1 MDHAWSHNGRF
12 LVTFSKTPNPTA
24 SSGETMRQ
32 SRSDVQFTMEDTWT
46 TVAKLFVGF
55 QEVAEC
61 MATRFD
67 FGISP
72 TFVRR
77 QAESILDV
85 LRAIPRSGSAAV
97 PAGEVIQACLDD
109 LRELAPATYR
119 KTLARI
125 AGVSLIHAHF
135 RSRMSDRGVAQA
147 IAASSLY
154 EIVQDLLD
162 DLLDGGG
169 LTFVEARR
177 LYELC
182 LRPLTH
188 PAVSCDR
195 LEDDLADFMAPGQ
208 DRLAH
213 VLASATSE
221 LRGLL
226 AGSDAHVLE
235 RVADGHEALTLAQA
249 ATVHL
254 RGEALDIPVMREIG
268 GTLPTPDPSLSWLD
282 RLAIYAS
289 WPSNIALFD
298 AGFTSTPVSDPELNA
313 HARAWLFFDAAVT
326 FLEHYAGA
334 KKDSDEG
341 IVNIARISI
350 RPPEAGPDGHAFHG
364 FSATERNSLF
374 EKATSCL
381 VRAIRE
387 GTATGHDAE
396 DYVFMALIIP
406 TVIFAMARTPP
417 AEAEEFLGGLAA
429 AVRSEV
435 HVS

>member
-12 LVTFSKTPNPTA
+12 LVTFSKTPNATA

-61 MATRFD
+61 MATRFH
-67 FGISP
+67 FGNSP
-72 TFVRR
+72 PFVRR
-77 QAESILDV
+77 QADSILAV

-109 LRELAPATYR
+109 LRELAPVTYR

-135 RSRMSDRGVAQA
+135 RSRMSDRGVAQV

-169 LTFVEARR
+169 LTFAEARR

-188 PAVSCDR
+188 PAVACDR

-208 DRLAH
+208 DRLAQ

-226 AGSDAHVLE
+226 EDADAQVLG
-235 RVADGHEALTLAQA
+235 RVADGHDALTRAQA
-249 ATVHL
+249 ATIYL
-254 RGEALDIPVMREIG
+254 RQEAFDVPMIREIAR
-268 GTLPTPDPSLSWLD
+268 TLPTHD
-282 RLAIYAS
+282 
-289 WPSNIALFD
+289 
-298 AGFTSTPVSDPELNA
+298 TT
-313 HARAWLFFDAAVT
+313 
-326 FLEHYAGA
+326 
-334 KKDSDEG
+334 
-341 IVNIARISI
+341 IS
-350 RPPEAGPDGHAFHG
+350 
-364 FSATERNSLF
+364 
-374 EKATSCL
+374 
-381 VRAIRE
+381 
-387 GTATGHDAE
+387 
-396 DYVFMALIIP
+396 
-406 TVIFAMARTPP
+406 
-417 AEAEEFLGGLAA
+417 
-429 AVRSEV
+429 
-435 HVS
+435 

>member
-1 MDHAWSHNGRF
+1 MGHAWSHNGRS
-12 LVTFSKTPNPTA
+12 LVTFSKTPNPAA

-32 SRSDVQFTMEDTWT
+32 SRSDVQFTMEDTWV

-55 QEVAEC
+55 QEAAEW

-72 TFVRR
+72 TSVRR
-77 QAESILDV
+77 RAESILDV
-85 LRAIPRSGSAAV
+85 LSAIPRSGSAAL
-97 PAGEVIQACLDD
+97 PDGEVIQACLDD
-109 LRELAPATYR
+109 LRTLAPATYR
-119 KTLARI
+119 KTIARM

-147 IAASSLY
+147 IAAGSLY

-169 LTFVEARR
+169 LTFAEARR
-177 LYELC
+177 LYDLC

-188 PAVSCDR
+188 PAVSCER
-195 LEDDLADFMAPGQ
+195 LEDDLADFMVPGQ

-221 LRGLL
+221 LRRLL
-226 AGSDAHVLE
+226 AGSDARILQ
-235 RVADGHEALTLAQA
+235 RVGEGHDAMTRAQA
-249 ATVHL
+249 ATVYL
-254 RGEALDIPVMREIG
+254 RREVFDIPTIREIAT
-268 GTLPTPDPSLSWLD
+268 TLPTPDPSLSWLD

-298 AGFTSTPVSDPELNA
+298 AGFTSMPVSDPELIG
-313 HARAWLFFDAAVT
+313 HGRAWLFFDAAVT

-341 IVNIARISI
+341 IVNIARLWVL
-350 RPPEAGPDGHAFHG
+350 PPEAGHAFQG
-364 FSATERNSLF
+364 FSATERKSLF

-381 VRAIRE
+381 VRGIRE
-387 GTATGHDAE
+387 GTAAGNDAE

-406 TVIFAMARTPP
+406 TVIFALARTPP
-417 AEAEEFLGGLAA
+417 AETDEFLGGLAD
-429 AVRSEV
+429 AVRSEI
-435 HVS
+435 HGS

>member
-1 MDHAWSHNGRF
+1 M
-12 LVTFSKTPNPTA
+12 L
-24 SSGETMRQ
+24 Q
-32 SRSDVQFTMEDTWT
+32 SRSAVLFTRADTWT
-46 TVAKLFVGF
+46 RAAELCVGF

-61 MATRFD
+61 MATRLD
-67 FGISP
+67 FGLSP

-77 QAESILDV
+77 RAESILDA

-97 PAGEVIQACLDD
+97 PGGDVIQACLDD
-109 LRELAPATYR
+109 LRELAPVTYR

-125 AGVSLIHAHF
+125 AGVSLINAHF

-169 LTFVEARR
+169 LTFAEARR

-226 AGSDAHVLE
+226 A
-235 RVADGHEALTLAQA
+235 DGHDALTRAQA
-249 ATVHL
+249 ATIYL
-254 RGEALDIPVMREIG
+254 RQEAFDVPMIREIAR
-268 GTLPTPDPSLSWLD
+268 TLPTPDPSLSWLD
-282 RLAIYAS
+282 RLAIYAP
-289 WPSNIALFD
+289 WPSTIAVF
-298 AGFTSTPVSDPELNA
+298 AACFTSTPGCDA
-313 HARAWLFFDAAVT
+313 HLSARGRAWLFFDAAVT
-326 FLEHYAGA
+326 FMENCAGA
-334 KKDSDEG
+334 
-341 IVNIARISI
+341 
-350 RPPEAGPDGHAFHG
+350 
-364 FSATERNSLF
+364 
-374 EKATSCL
+374 
-381 VRAIRE
+381 
-387 GTATGHDAE
+387 
-396 DYVFMALIIP
+396 
-406 TVIFAMARTPP
+406 
-417 AEAEEFLGGLAA
+417 
-429 AVRSEV
+429 
-435 HVS
+435 

>member
-1 MDHAWSHNGRF
+1 M
-12 LVTFSKTPNPTA
+12 L
-24 SSGETMRQ
+24 Q
-32 SRSDVQFTMEDTWT
+32 SRSAVLFTRADTWT
-46 TVAKLFVGF
+46 RAAELCVGF

-61 MATRFD
+61 MATRLD
-67 FGISP
+67 FGLSP

-169 LTFVEARR
+169 LTFAEARR

-226 AGSDAHVLE
+226 ADADAQVLG
-235 RVADGHEALTLAQA
+235 RVADGHDALTRAQA
-249 ATVHL
+249 ATIYL
-254 RGEALDIPVMREIG
+254 RQEAFDVPMIREIAR
-268 GTLPTPDPSLSWLD
+268 TLPTPDPSLSWLD

-298 AGFTSTPVSDPELNA
+298 AGFTTMPVSEPELTA

-341 IVNIARISI
+341 IVNVARLFI
-350 RPPEAGPDGHAFHG
+350 RPPEAGPDGNAFHG
-364 FSATERNSLF
+364 FSATERKSLF
-374 EKATSCL
+374 EKATTCL

-387 GTATGHDAE
+387 GTATGHDAV
-396 DYVFMALIIP
+396 DYVFIALIIP
-406 TVIFAMARTPP
+406 TVIFALSRTPP

-429 AVRSEV
+429 AVRLEV
-435 HVS
+435 HGS